1 MNRKVLLV
9 VASKGYHPK
18 EYGETRYELEQ
29 QGFDVLVASDAAGV
43 ATIMPGGARAGLP
56 RYVALAE
63 QYPAYAQCSVDYV
76 LSEVD
81 VTSFAGVFLI
91 GGVGAMELLDTTQ
104 MHKILQQC
112 VQQNKAIGAICISPR
127 ILARAGV
134 ITGKHATGW
143 NNDSAL
149 ESVFAK
155 YGVVLQPELVVVDG
169 LVVTANGPMAA
180 QGFGKA
186 IVSLLSSM
194 GTLESLQKS
203 CCAH

>member
-29 QGFDVLVASDAAGV
+29 QGFDVLVASDAVGV

-104 MHKILQQC
+104 MYKILQQC
-112 VQQNKAIGAICISPR
+112 AQQNKAIGAICISSR
-127 ILARAGV
+127 ILARAEV
-134 ITGKHATGW
+134 ITGKCATGW
-143 NNDSAL
+143 NEDNGL

-180 QGFGKA
+180 QEFGKA

-194 GTLESLQKS
+194 GTVGSMQKN
-203 CCAH
+203 CCAD